1 MKRTGEVISPLSWE
15 KKRASIENLARVR
28 FGELA
33 RLAGFER
40 MRRKKT
46 LRRKLYTRGFNP
58 RL

>member
-15 KKRASIENLARVR
+15 KKRASVENPARVR

-40 MRRKKT
+40 MHRIETLGRKT
-46 LRRKLYTRGFNP
+46 SYEGF
-58 RL
+58 